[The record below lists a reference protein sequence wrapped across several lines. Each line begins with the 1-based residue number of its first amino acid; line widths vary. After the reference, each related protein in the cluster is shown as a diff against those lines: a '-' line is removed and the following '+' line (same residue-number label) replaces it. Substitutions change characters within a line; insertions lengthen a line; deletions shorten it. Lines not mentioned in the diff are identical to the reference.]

1 VIIEPKKLSASAELL
16 WSLREETMN
25 SGKQIRMN
33 SIFRKTSGR
42 AVIIA
47 IDHGGIAGPLVG
59 IEKPAHVMR
68 ACVQGGAD
76 AVLTTRGFLK
86 ASIDEWDRGTALILR
101 LTGGFTVLGGKFEE
115 ELISSTESALYYG
128 ASCAAVTVKFGHER
142 EGDFIKQAS
151 LVADS
156 CERWG
161 MPLMIEAMA
170 RGRDVGPAEMGGLK
184 LAARAAQEIGADI
197 VKLLYTGGRDSFR
210 TVVEGCPAPVV
221 ILGGKKMDSIK
232 NVFKDVYDSLQAGAA
247 GIAIGRNI
255 WQHDNIKAVVE
266 AMVGLVH
273 EQCSV
278 KQALDHL

>member
-1 VIIEPKKLSASAELL
+1 
-16 WSLREETMN
+16 MN
-25 SGKQIRMN
+25 PGKQLRMN
-33 SIFRKTSGR
+33 SIFRRNNGKT
-42 AVIIA
+42 VIVA
-47 IDHGGIAGPLVG
+47 TDHGGIAGPVKG
-59 IEKPAHVMR
+59 IEKPAEVMR

-86 ASIDEWDRGTALILR
+86 ASIDEWDRSTALILR
-101 LTGGFTVLGGKFEE
+101 LTGGFTVLGGQFEE
-115 ELISSTESALYYG
+115 ELISSTESAFYYG
-128 ASCAAVTVKFGHER
+128 ASCAAVTVKFGHKR

-156 CERWG
+156 CEKWG

-170 RGRDVGPAEMGGLK
+170 RGKDIDPADIEGLK

-197 VKLLYTGGRDSFR
+197 VKILYTGDQSSFK

-221 ILGGKKMDSIK
+221 ILGGKKTDNIK
-232 NVFKDVYDSLQAGAA
+232 DVFKYVYDSLQAGAA

-255 WQHDNIKAVVE
+255 WQNNKTKAVVE

-273 EQCSV
+273 EECTV